1 MENQFQGWPCLS
13 RPVTSPVQCRHEG
26 CRPVAPPTAVRPPE
40 PPARIPVDLRPPGG
54 TSVTPSRLTPA
65 QIIRAE
71 ALRCA
76 TSGGPRSPENAISDA
91 KRYADWIT
99 DGG

>member
-40 PPARIPVDLRPPGG
+40 PPIPVQLD
-54 TSVTPSRLTPA
+54 SEPSRLTPA

-71 ALRCA
+71 ALRAA